1 MNNATT
7 LNAASEGKELVS
19 DWLLIDQ
26 AMVSSFGELTLDPDP
41 MHMDPVWAKANGTY
55 GGTIAYGFLT
65 ISLLSYLI
73 HTVRDEQPNAKDEGH
88 YLNYGFDKIRLISPI
103 PTGSRIRGHFISST
117 PKVDRKG
124 LHSWPSGFPCGC
136 QNPPKLGLLWIRRG
150 IARPE
155 RSSAVCNVANI
166 RIGNVASA

>member
-7 LNAASEGKELVS
+7 LNAASEGKELIS

-117 PKVDRKG
+117 PKVDEKG
-124 LHSWPSGFPCGC
+124 RRLNRYDCKIEIEGQERPALVAEWLSMWM
-136 QNPPKLGLLWIRRG
+136 PK
-150 IARPE
+150 
-155 RSSAVCNVANI
+155 SA
-166 RIGNVASA
+166 